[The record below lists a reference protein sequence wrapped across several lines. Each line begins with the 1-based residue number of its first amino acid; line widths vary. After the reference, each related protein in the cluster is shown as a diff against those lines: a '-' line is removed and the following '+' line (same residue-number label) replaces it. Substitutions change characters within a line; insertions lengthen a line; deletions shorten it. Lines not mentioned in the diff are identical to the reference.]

1 VHEHI
6 ATAIIGLDEAVAAFS
21 IEELDYSSHGHRETP
36 PRIALPLAHLAYR
49 PTGHSLPEA
58 WPPEPIGLMLPTGL
72 DFIRP

>member
-6 ATAIIGLDEAVAAFS
+6 AAAIIGLDEAVAAFS

-36 PRIALPLAHLAYR
+36 PPYCYAYLAYQ

-58 WPPEPIGLMLPTGL
+58 WPPGPIGFTAPTDL